1 MMYDKERIAKIIEDI
16 ERYMRDLNQLDKKQL
31 QDYKTY
37 YAASMLLFVLAN
49 RAIDLG
55 DAIVTGGELG
65 FPGTYRNIF
74 SLLAQNGVISK
85 ELEKRL
91 SDLVYYRNLVS
102 REYADVKQEDIFQF
116 WKKITVVSDFVMR
129 IKEYLHKKK

>member
-1 MMYDKERIAKIIEDI
+1 MMYDKERIAKIIVDI
-16 ERYMRDLNQLDKKQL
+16 ERYTRDLNQLDKRQL
-31 QDYKTY
+31 EDPKTY
-37 YAASMLLFVLAN
+37 YAASMLLFAIAN

-74 SLLAQNGVISK
+74 SILAQNGIISV

-102 REYADVKQEDIFQF
+102 HEYTDVKKEDIVMF

-129 IKEYLHKKK
+129 IKIYLQKKK